1 MPDPTVLTLGNF
13 DGPHVGHLAI
23 LKRARTLANEHG
35 ARVVAITFDPPPIQ
49 VLRPGQEPPVIASL
63 AQRTARLKTGGADE
77 VQVMTPTPEL
87 LAQSADEFIERLVDQ
102 HHPVAIVEG
111 PDFRFGKGRGGD
123 MDKLAQLGHTHGFTA
138 VTVPRVEAPLSDL
151 QLAPVS
157 SSLVRWLVGR
167 GRVADAAVC
176 LGQPFSLTAKVVKG
190 EQRGRQLGIP
200 TANLDATQI
209 APFIIPADG
218 VYAGVA
224 EVHMADPEEANPK
237 SSIKNQKYP
246 AAISVGVKPT
256 FGQKTL
262 TVEAHLL
269 DTPGNPGSPASPE
282 SFDLYGQPLTL
293 HFARWVRD
301 QYPFPGVVPLR
312 EQLFRDIEQ
321 TRRWHASG
329 VLLPGGPGS
338 LPLSLK
344 VKA

>member
-1 MPDPTVLTLGNF
+1 MPDRTVLTLGNF

-23 LKRARTLANEHG
+23 LKRARTLADEHC
-35 ARVVAITFDPPPIQ
+35 ARVMAITFDPPPIQ

-63 AQRTARLKTGGADE
+63 AQRIARLKTGGADE

-87 LAQSADEFIERLVDQ
+87 LGQSADEFLQRLVDQ

-111 PDFRFGKGRGGD
+111 PDFRFGKGRGGN
-123 MDKLAQLGHTHGFTA
+123 MDKLAQLGQTHGFTA
-138 VTVPRVEAPLSDL
+138 VTVPRVEAPLADL

-176 LGQPFSLTAKVVKG
+176 LGQPFSLTAEVVKG
-190 EQRGRQLGIP
+190 EQRGRQLDIP
-200 TANLDATQI
+200 TANLDAQQI

-224 EVHMADPEEANPK
+224 EVQPIDADGPPQQFA
-237 SSIKNQKYP
+237 

-269 DTPGNPGSPASPE
+269 DTPSPLEA
-282 SFDLYGQPLTL
+282 FDLYGQPLTL

-301 QYPFPGVVPLR
+301 QYPFPGVGPLR

-321 TRRWHASG
+321 TRRWYASG
-329 VLLPGGPGS
+329 MLSKGLLPGGTDT
-338 LPLSLK
+338 LPSPLK